1 MSDSSNP
8 GFDDMMEM
16 ARNLEAKMGDMK
28 ARIAD
33 LQATGEAGAGM
44 VAVTLAG
51 DGRVKNIK
59 MDPNLFG
66 AQSEEDRTLAED
78 LIAAAFNDARSR
90 LEKVLAEEM
99 ASATGDL
106 GLPADMLGGMG
117 PFKV

>member
-1 MSDSSNP
+1 MSDSNP
-8 GFDDMMEM
+8 GFDEMMEM

-28 ARIAD
+28 SRIAD

-44 VAVTLAG
+44 VSVTLAG

-106 GLPADMLGGMG
+106 GLPADMLGGMS